1 MSSSNKMVM
10 FTDFHSYVGYVSLPK
25 LKAPEIFIYVN
36 SRRPLRGLGDVCNLD
51 QDLVG
56 WGHLSQLLP
65 MISTDIRC
73 AWQYLEVTLSLFNIA
88 MENGPFIDGLPIKN
102 GDFQGL
108 CEFTRG
114 YHIFTTVLRMK
125 RRLQNIPEHR
135 ELSLNLHEIVRFH
148 PQP

>member
-10 FTDFHSYVGYVSLPK
+10 FTDFHSYVGYVSLQK

-73 AWQYLEVTLSLFNIA
+73 AWKYLEVTLSLFNIA

-108 CEFTRG
+108 C
-114 YHIFTTVLRMK
+114 
-125 RRLQNIPEHR
+125 
-135 ELSLNLHEIVRFH
+135 
-148 PQP
+148 